1 MHLPNKN
8 LLLFAITAAAA
19 FMGRLQAQDS
29 LHPFASGI
37 DRLERYVVT
46 GVPVEQSVNPL
57 TRDISTVFGDAR
69 SILDTPRAV
78 SSITEALLNER
89 GIHGVKEFVV
99 YSPGAYAPSSYG
111 LATTPSIRGDVA
123 ETYLNGQ
130 RRSYNLYG
138 FLPSW
143 NGVEAIDIV
152 RGPGSA
158 VFGAGFFSG
167 GYVNYVTKQ
176 PKFSGPATVL
186 TTRLGTWVP
195 GQT

>member
-1 MHLPNKN
+1 MHLPKKI
-8 LLLFAITAAAA
+8 LLLTVTASVTIVAC
-19 FMGRLQAQDS
+19 LQAQD
-29 LHPFASGI
+29 AATDDI

-57 TRDISTVFGDAR
+57 TRDVSTVFGDAR

-111 LATTPSIRGDVA
+111 LATTPNLRGDVA

-130 RRSYNLYG
+130 RRS
-138 FLPSW
+138 
-143 NGVEAIDIV
+143 D
-152 RGPGSA
+152 R
-158 VFGAGFFSG
+158 
-167 GYVNYVTKQ
+167 
-176 PKFSGPATVL
+176 L
-186 TTRLGTWVP
+186 TW
-195 GQT
+195 